1 MGAERRISEDSLQ
14 IQLGIGTQMQ
24 FGTQMHL
31 EIFVQAHFGVVTQIQ
46 FDDCNL
52 NPSGDCHPNPQYGDC
67 PPNPVWDCH
76 PNPLWDCHPNSLWDC
91 HPDTEAFPEAFSLS
105 SAVLCS
111 AGTPGPSP
119 SAGSVGA
126 TWAGSSRPPGRSCP
140 RPSSGG
146 WRARR
151 CCRAFPRAT
160 PRTRS
165 AAARRCCACDTP
177 GPWPVLLPCF
187 PSPGAPGALPAPDPG
202 SASSLCRSQCSGL
215 FLKQRSADPRGT
227 PGNLWSTW
235 TRLRLDLCNS
245 HLQGRKGDGS

>member
-91 HPDTEAFPEAFSLS
+91 PPDTEAFP
-105 SAVLCS
+105 S
-111 AGTPGPSP
+111 AGLCCALQVRLDHRPVQDLWEPHGLEVH
-119 SAGSVGA
+119 GHQEGA
-126 TWAGSSRPPGRSCP
+126 VPAQVLGADALGAAAAYSRGRRRGLGA
-140 RPSSGG
+140 RPL
-146 WRARR
+146 A
-151 CCRAFPRAT
+151 AAVPVT
-160 PRTRS
+160 PRGS
-165 AAARRCCACDTP
+165 GQC
-177 GPWPVLLPCF
+177 CF
-187 PSPGAPGALPAPDPG
+187 PASPAQEPQEPSQPQIRALPAPCAVLSAPG
-202 SASSLCRSQCSGL
+202 CS
-215 FLKQRSADPRGT
+215 
-227 PGNLWSTW
+227 
-235 TRLRLDLCNS
+235 
-245 HLQGRKGDGS
+245 